1 MAIIYSYPGIGTVS
15 PSDVLPICDMSEE
28 GFPTRSITMAQIA
41 SFAKGASGEFGV
53 NLVES
58 SDPLLDVSSSAPGG
72 KGDVDLSLKL
82 GANEAIVGNP
92 NGDKTA
98 IKSTDSN
105 GSLRLPSGNTAE
117 RPANPKVGE
126 IRFNSQECQLEV
138 YIDGSACGL
147 GIDGWYSINVT
158 AP

>member
-41 SFAKGASGEFGV
+41 SFAKGASGEYGV

-58 SDPLLDVSSSAPGG
+58 SDILLDVSSSAPGG

-92 NGDKTA
+92 TGDKTA
-98 IKSTDSN
+98 IKSSTST
-105 GSLRLPSGNTAE
+105 GSMKLPSGTTAE
-117 RPANPKVGE
+117 RPATPTPGE
-126 IRFNSQECQLEV
+126 IRFNSDECQLEV
-138 YIDGSACGL
+138 YIEGSACGL

>member
-15 PSDVLPICDMSEE
+15 TSDVLPICDMSEE
-28 GFPTRSITMAQIA
+28 GFPTRSITMSQIA
-41 SFAKGASGEFGV
+41 SFVKGASGEYGV

-58 SDPLLDVSSSAPGG
+58 SDVLLDVSSSAPGG

-92 NGDKTA
+92 TGDKTA
-98 IKSTDSN
+98 IKSSDST
-105 GSLRLPSGNTAE
+105 GSLKLPSGTIAE
-117 RPANPKVGE
+117 RPDAPSSGE
-126 IRFNSQECQLEV
+126 IRFNTDECTLEV
-138 YIDGSACGL
+138 YIEGSICAGV
-147 GIDGWYSINVT
+147 DGWYSINVT

>member
-1 MAIIYSYPGIGTVS
+1 
-15 PSDVLPICDMSEE
+15 
-28 GFPTRSITMAQIA
+28 
-41 SFAKGASGEFGV
+41 
-53 NLVES
+53 
-58 SDPLLDVSSSAPGG
+58 
-72 KGDVDLSLKL
+72 VDLSLKL

>member
-41 SFAKGASGEFGV
+41 SFAKGASGEYGV

-58 SDPLLDVSSSAPGG
+58 SNAILGVDSSAPGG
-72 KGDVDLSLKL
+72 KGDIDLELKL
-82 GANEAIVGNP
+82 SANEAIVGDP
-92 NGDKTA
+92 DGTKTA
-98 IKSTDSN
+98 IKSSTST
-105 GSLRLPSGNTAE
+105 GSMKLPAGPTSK
-117 RPANPKVGE
+117 RPGDPSPGE
-126 IRFNSQECQLEV
+126 IRFNTDECHLEV
-138 YIDGSACGL
+138 YIEASTCGL
-147 GIDGWYSINVT
+147 GIDGWYIINVT